1 MADTT
6 DSKKNP
12 FAALLDDDEDGA
24 INVSSDNMR
33 AKKNPNKGGNP
44 KKQKKMTDRK
54 AGYGSQPGFAKGG
67 KGPKGQDNEL
77 IRSYSSLPEETYNDE
92 EEDNVEPEPKSEY
105 VPYDQ
110 YVGALVVGTTKAGRK
125 VTENDN
131 VIMPLKDT
139 KDDDDEVVNHGKKGK
154 KNKEHKKELGNV
166 VEIAT
171 MDLKGPTLDR
181 EVQPRG
187 TSNNG
192 DRNNRRNFNDKNS
205 GGRGRGNNNRDDRDG
220 GKFSGRGRGNR
231 DRDGGNFS
239 GRGRGNR
246 DREGGRG
253 NRDREG
259 GRGRGGRE
267 GGRGPYNKDRGSG
280 KGRGVKIS
288 SEEEFPSLGKA

>member
-1 MADTT
+1 
-6 DSKKNP
+6 
-12 FAALLDDDEDGA
+12 
-24 INVSSDNMR
+24 
-33 AKKNPNKGGNP
+33 
-44 KKQKKMTDRK
+44 
-54 AGYGSQPGFAKGG
+54 
-67 KGPKGQDNEL
+67 
-77 IRSYSSLPEETYNDE
+77 
-92 EEDNVEPEPKSEY
+92 VEPEPRGEY
-105 VPYDQ
+105 VPYDE
-110 YVGALVVGTTKAGRK
+110 YLGSLVVGTTKAGRK

-154 KNKEHKKELGNV
+154 KNKEHKKELGKV
-166 VEIAT
+166 VEIST
-171 MDLKGPTLDR
+171 MDLQGPTLDR

-205 GGRGRGNNNRDDRDG
+205 GGRGRGNNNRD
-220 GKFSGRGRGNR
+220 

-280 KGRGVKIS
+280 KGRGLKIS